1 MNTLPKIEAEINRL
15 AAIVG
20 AAGYVLP
27 TFGRTEDGAR
37 PHIEADAHGYH
48 YVVVERGL
56 ELQRNTT
63 RDLDELLYH
72 VFKSVTFSLAC
83 DYECAHRI
91 ASQDCRRQLFA
102 RQIELLSSL
111 SPAWAERQSSDHQR
125 ILLQHPFNDQ

>member
-20 AAGYVLP
+20 ASGYVLP

-83 DYECAHRI
+83 NYECAHRI

-102 RQIELLSSL
+102 R
-111 SPAWAERQSSDHQR
+111 
-125 ILLQHPFNDQ
+125 